1 MSNIYVFGNN
11 KNVLYRFIKFFYLR
25 LLFFFKY
32 LYLINN
38 GNVFNFLGKKD
49 KFEDSWLD
57 G

>member
-1 MSNIYVFGNN
+1 MYNN

-49 KFEDSWLD
+49 KFEDS
-57 G
+57 